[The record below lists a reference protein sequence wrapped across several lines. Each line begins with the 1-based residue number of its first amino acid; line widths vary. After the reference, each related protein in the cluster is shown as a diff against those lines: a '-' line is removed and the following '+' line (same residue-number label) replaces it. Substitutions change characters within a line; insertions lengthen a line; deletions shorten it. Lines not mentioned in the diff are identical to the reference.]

1 MGQDAQQKKLSF
13 ISIKRL
19 RLYEKI
25 KLKFE
30 ISVDTGCSEKKIL
43 SSYCS

>member
-1 MGQDAQQKKLSF
+1 MLGQDAQQKKLGF

-30 ISVDTGCSEKKIL
+30 ISVDTGCSEKKF
-43 SSYCS
+43 